1 MGKKIILVIEDDRF
15 LSRIYFTKLTKEGF
29 EVVLA
34 TEGEEAMRRLQEK
47 MPDLILLDLV
57 LPIKSGFE
65 ILEEIKQSSRF
76 AKIPVVIFSNLGQ
89 QEDMDR
95 GKRLGAADYFV
106 KANMN
111 IQDVVD
117 KIKKY
122 LAK

>member
-89 QEDMDR
+89 QEDMER

-106 KANMN
+106 
-111 IQDVVD
+111 
-117 KIKKY
+117 
-122 LAK
+122 